1 MRSKIKGFIITV
13 TLLENNLKRATIM
26 KRAVEVAG
34 MPLALLPTFSKAL
47 LI

>member
-1 MRSKIKGFIITV
+1 MRSKIKGIIITV